1 MSESELGGEIGL
13 FYNTAGVMSLFGGVA
28 EQAVDARLRSGSIHA
43 MRTSDGVWVYPVFQ
57 FAGADIDPRLEPAIR
72 ALRHVPGWSAGL
84 WFVTPNPD
92 LEGLTPLEW
101 INDGRLDDEVAV
113 SARRSAPE
121 WV

>member
-57 FAGADIDPRLEPAIR
+57 FAGADIDPRLEPATERCVMCLVGPPVSGSSHRIPIWR
-72 ALRHVPGWSAGL
+72 A
-84 WFVTPNPD
+84 
-92 LEGLTPLEW
+92 
-101 INDGRLDDEVAV
+101 
-113 SARRSAPE
+113 
-121 WV
+121 